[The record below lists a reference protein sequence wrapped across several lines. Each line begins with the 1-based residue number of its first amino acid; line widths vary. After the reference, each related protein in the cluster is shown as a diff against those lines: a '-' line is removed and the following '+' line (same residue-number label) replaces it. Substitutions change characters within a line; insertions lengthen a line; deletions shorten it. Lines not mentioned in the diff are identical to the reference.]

1 MSTPTTDQY
10 TTVLRRHLKY
20 LPEGAPLAADAD
32 LRSLGLDSMA
42 AVDLLFDLEDTFD
55 VVLPDEALVEQTFTT
70 PQSLQDTLQRLD
82 QEGGRS

>member
-1 MSTPTTDQY
+1 MSTPNTDRY

-20 LPEGAPLAADAD
+20 LPDSAPLPADAD

-55 VVLPDEALVEQTFTT
+55 LVLPDEALVEQTFTT
-70 PQSLQDTLQRLD
+70 PQALQDTLQRID
-82 QEGGRS
+82 EEGARS